1 MAAQGTPINYLCYRV
16 VVRKL
21 EVILPPLSL
30 PHPLWSTA
38 QFCDAYCCK
47 LLMYLC
53 LITAMHKCMRE
64 VLGDAFVNGNSMMP
78 MRLSLPASVQAAIS
92 SFDSDPQLG
101 MGEALN
107 SFVLLCAGVALNGFT
122 LRLIG
127 VPGVPRLLSLL
138 HLLHEQLL
146 QSLPLPARQEVRWQ
160 RRRIQ
165 ETHLPCKGQ
174 HCAS

>member
-1 MAAQGTPINYLCYRV
+1 M
-16 VVRKL
+16 RKL
-21 EVILPPLSL
+21 EIILKPLSL

-127 VPGVPRLLSLL
+127 VPGVPRLLSLT
-138 HLLHEQLL
+138 
-146 QSLPLPARQEVRWQ
+146 
-160 RRRIQ
+160 RRR
-165 ETHLPCKGQ
+165 HSGCPCIFSMSNSYNPYLYPLDKRFDGSADGSKRLTCHVKDSIVPHDPSQ
-174 HCAS
+174 ND